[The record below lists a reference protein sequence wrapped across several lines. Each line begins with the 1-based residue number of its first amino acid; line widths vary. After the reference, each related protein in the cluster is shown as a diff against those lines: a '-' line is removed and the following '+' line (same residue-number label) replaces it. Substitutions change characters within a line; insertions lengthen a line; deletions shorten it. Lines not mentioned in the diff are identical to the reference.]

1 MPIDRRGLAQMLRDE
16 NESLKARIQQIS
28 IRLTRHQQAFRAL
41 NQMDD
46 TMSGLS
52 AEFDLK
58 KLLSKLLSLAL
69 HACDSENG
77 SLILVDDESGELV
90 FADVVGEAREQLRNY
105 RISSD
110 TGIVGNVVM
119 TKIPVLLPDVQ
130 KSVQWS
136 SEIDQ
141 VVGFKTRAL
150 MCAPLYNDDK
160 TYGAIEVVN
169 NNSNDDF
176 DENDLAILRVT
187 ARYVSQALQKAE
199 DMTLLGVNQ
208 S

>member
-52 AEFDLK
+52 AKFDLK
-58 KLLSKLLSLAL
+58 KLLNKLLSLAL

-90 FADVVGEAREQLRNY
+90 FADVVGEAREQLRNH

-119 TKIPVLLPDVQ
+119 TKIPVLVPDVQ

-169 NNSNDDF
+169 NNSNDLF

-208 S
+208 T

>member
-1 MPIDRRGLAQMLRDE
+1 MPIDRRGLVQMLRDE

-46 TMSGLS
+46 TMRELS

-58 KLLSKLLSLAL
+58 KLLNKLLSLAL
-69 HACDSENG
+69 HSCDSENG

-90 FADVVGEAREQLRNY
+90 FADVVGEAREQLRNH

-119 TKIPVLLPDVQ
+119 TKIPVLVPDVQ

-208 S
+208 T

>member
-46 TMSGLS
+46 KMSGLS
-52 AEFDLK
+52 AKFDLK
-58 KLLSKLLSLAL
+58 KLLNKLLSLAL

-77 SLILVDDESGELV
+77 SLILIDDESGELV
-90 FADVVGEAREQLRNY
+90 FADVVGEAREQLRNH

-119 TKIPVLLPDVQ
+119 TKIPVLVPDVQ

-169 NNSNDDF
+169 NNSNDLF

-208 S
+208 T

>member
-16 NESLKARIQQIS
+16 NESLKARIQKIS

-58 KLLSKLLSLAL
+58 KLLNKLLSLVL

-90 FADVVGEAREQLRNY
+90 FADVVGEAREQLRNH

-119 TKIPVLLPDVQ
+119 TKIPVLVPDVQ

-169 NNSNDDF
+169 NRSNDDF

-208 S
+208 T

>member
-1 MPIDRRGLAQMLRDE
+1 MPIDRRGLVQMLRDE

-46 TMSGLS
+46 TMRELS
-52 AEFDLK
+52 VEFDLK
-58 KLLSKLLSLAL
+58 KLLNELLSLAL

-90 FADVVGEAREQLRNY
+90 FADVVGEAREQLRNH

-119 TKIPVLLPDVQ
+119 TKIPVLVPDVQ

-208 S
+208 T

>member
-46 TMSGLS
+46 TMSGLY
-52 AEFDLK
+52 AKFDLK
-58 KLLSKLLSLAL
+58 KLLNKLLSLAL
-69 HACDSENG
+69 HACDSESG

-90 FADVVGEAREQLRNY
+90 FADVLGEAREQLRNH

-119 TKIPVLLPDVQ
+119 TKIPVLVPDVQ

-169 NNSNDDF
+169 NNSNDHF

-208 S
+208 T

>member
-52 AEFDLK
+52 AKFDLK
-58 KLLSKLLSLAL
+58 KLLNKLLSLAL

-90 FADVVGEAREQLRNY
+90 FADVVGEAREQLRNH

-119 TKIPVLLPDVQ
+119 TKIPVLVPDVQ

-208 S
+208 T

>member
-1 MPIDRRGLAQMLRDE
+1 MPIDRRGLVQMLRDE

-28 IRLTRHQQAFRAL
+28 IRLTRHRQAFRAL

-46 TMSGLS
+46 TMNGLS
-52 AEFDLK
+52 VEFDLK
-58 KLLSKLLSLAL
+58 KLLNKLLSLAL

-77 SLILVDDESGELV
+77 SLILIDDKSGELV
-90 FADVVGEAREQLRNY
+90 FADVVGEAREQLRNH

-169 NNSNDDF
+169 NRSNDDF

-208 S
+208 T

>member
-1 MPIDRRGLAQMLRDE
+1 MPIDRRGLVQMLRDE

-28 IRLTRHQQAFRAL
+28 IRLTRHRQAFRAL

-46 TMSGLS
+46 TMNGLS
-52 AEFDLK
+52 VEFDLK
-58 KLLSKLLSLAL
+58 KLLNKLLSLAL

-77 SLILVDDESGELV
+77 SLILIDDKSGELV
-90 FADVVGEAREQLRNY
+90 FADVVGEAREQLRNH

-119 TKIPVLLPDVQ
+119 TKIPVLVPDVQ

-208 S
+208 T

>member
-1 MPIDRRGLAQMLRDE
+1 MPIDRRGLVQMLRDE

-46 TMSGLS
+46 TMRGLS

-58 KLLSKLLSLAL
+58 KLLNKLLSLAL

-90 FADVVGEAREQLRNY
+90 FADVVGEAREQLRNH

-119 TKIPVLLPDVQ
+119 TKIPVLVPDVQ

-199 DMTLLGVNQ
+199 DMTLLGVKQ
-208 S
+208 T

>member
-1 MPIDRRGLAQMLRDE
+1 MPIDSRGLAQMLRDE

-52 AEFDLK
+52 AKFDLK
-58 KLLSKLLSLAL
+58 KLLNKLLSLAL

-90 FADVVGEAREQLRNY
+90 FADVLGEAREQLRNH

-119 TKIPVLLPDVQ
+119 TKIPVLVPDVQ

-208 S
+208 T

>member
-1 MPIDRRGLAQMLRDE
+1 MPIDRRGLVQMLRDE

-46 TMSGLS
+46 TMRELS

-58 KLLSKLLSLAL
+58 KLLNKLLSLAL

-90 FADVVGEAREQLRNY
+90 FADVVGEAREQLRNH

-119 TKIPVLLPDVQ
+119 TKIPVLVPDVQ

-208 S
+208 T

>member
-46 TMSGLS
+46 TMNGLS
-52 AEFDLK
+52 AKFDLK
-58 KLLSKLLSLAL
+58 KLLNKLLSLAL

-90 FADVVGEAREQLRNY
+90 FADVVGEAREQLRNH

-119 TKIPVLLPDVQ
+119 TKIPVLVPDVQ

-160 TYGAIEVVN
+160 TYGAIEDLKSVV
-169 NNSNDDF
+169 
-176 DENDLAILRVT
+176 
-187 ARYVSQALQKAE
+187 
-199 DMTLLGVNQ
+199 
-208 S
+208 

>member
-90 FADVVGEAREQLRNY
+90 FADVVGEAREQLRNH

-110 TGIVGNVVM
+110 TGLVGNVVM
-119 TKIPVLLPDVQ
+119 TKIPVLVPDVQ

-169 NNSNDDF
+169 NNSNDHF

-199 DMTLLGVNQ
+199 YMTLLGVNQ
-208 S
+208 T

>member
-1 MPIDRRGLAQMLRDE
+1 MPIDRRGLVQMLRDE
-16 NESLKARIQQIS
+16 NESLKARIQQIN

-52 AEFDLK
+52 AKFDLK
-58 KLLSKLLSLAL
+58 KLLNKLLSLAL

-90 FADVVGEAREQLRNY
+90 FADVVGEAREQLRNH

-119 TKIPVLLPDVQ
+119 TKIPVLVPDVQ

-176 DENDLAILRVT
+176 NENDLVILRVT

-208 S
+208 T

>member
-1 MPIDRRGLAQMLRDE
+1 MPIDRRGLVQMLRDE

-46 TMSGLS
+46 TMNGLS

-58 KLLSKLLSLAL
+58 KLLNKLLSLAL

-90 FADVVGEAREQLRNY
+90 FADVVGEAREQLRNH

-119 TKIPVLLPDVQ
+119 TKIPVLVPDVQ

-208 S
+208 T

>member
-1 MPIDRRGLAQMLRDE
+1 MPIDRRGLVQMLRDE
-16 NESLKARIQQIS
+16 NESLKARIQQIN

-46 TMSGLS
+46 TMRGLS

-58 KLLSKLLSLAL
+58 KLLNKLLSLAL

-90 FADVVGEAREQLRNY
+90 FADVVGEAREQLRNH

-119 TKIPVLLPDVQ
+119 TKIPVLVPDVQ

-169 NNSNDDF
+169 NNSNDLF

-208 S
+208 T

>member
-1 MPIDRRGLAQMLRDE
+1 MAIDRRGLAQMLRDE

-52 AEFDLK
+52 AKFDLK
-58 KLLSKLLSLAL
+58 KLLNKLLSLAL

-105 RISSD
+105 RISAD

-119 TKIPVLLPDVQ
+119 TKIPVLVPDVQ

-169 NNSNDDF
+169 NNSNDHF

-208 S
+208 T

>member
-1 MPIDRRGLAQMLRDE
+1 MPIDRRGLVQMLRDE

-46 TMSGLS
+46 TMNGLS
-52 AEFDLK
+52 DEFDLK
-58 KLLSKLLSLAL
+58 KLLNKLLSLAL

-90 FADVVGEAREQLRNY
+90 FADVVGEAREQLRNH

-119 TKIPVLLPDVQ
+119 TKIPVLVPDVQ

-208 S
+208 T

>member
-52 AEFDLK
+52 AKFDLK
-58 KLLSKLLSLAL
+58 KLLNKLLSLAL

-90 FADVVGEAREQLRNY
+90 FADVLGEAREQLRNH

-119 TKIPVLLPDVQ
+119 TKIPVLVPDVQ

-169 NNSNDDF
+169 NNSNDLF

-208 S
+208 T

>member
-1 MPIDRRGLAQMLRDE
+1 MPIDRRGLVQMLRDE

-52 AEFDLK
+52 AKFDLK
-58 KLLSKLLSLAL
+58 KLLNKLLSLAL

-90 FADVVGEAREQLRNY
+90 FADVVGEAREQLRNH

-119 TKIPVLLPDVQ
+119 TKIPVLVPDVQ

-150 MCAPLYNDDK
+150 MCAPLYNDDT

-208 S
+208 T

>member
-52 AEFDLK
+52 AKFDLK
-58 KLLSKLLSLAL
+58 KLLNKLLSLAL

-90 FADVVGEAREQLRNY
+90 FADVLGEAREQLRNH

-119 TKIPVLLPDVQ
+119 TKIPVLVPDVQ

-176 DENDLAILRVT
+176 DENDLAIMRVT

-208 S
+208 T

>member
-52 AEFDLK
+52 AKFDLK
-58 KLLSKLLSLAL
+58 KLLNKLLSLAL

-90 FADVVGEAREQLRNY
+90 FADVLGEAREQLRNH

-110 TGIVGNVVM
+110 TGLVGKVVR
-119 TKIPVLLPDVQ
+119 TKIPVLVPDVQ
-130 KSVQWS
+130 KSAQWS

>member
-1 MPIDRRGLAQMLRDE
+1 MPIDRRGLTQMLRDE

-46 TMSGLS
+46 TMRGLS
-52 AEFDLK
+52 AKFDLK
-58 KLLSKLLSLAL
+58 KLLNKLLSLAL

-90 FADVVGEAREQLRNY
+90 FADVVGEAREQLRNH

-110 TGIVGNVVM
+110 MGIVGNVVT
-119 TKIPVLLPDVQ
+119 TKIPVLVPDVQ

-169 NNSNDDF
+169 NKSNDDF

-199 DMTLLGVNQ
+199 DMTLLGVYQ
-208 S
+208 T

>member
-90 FADVVGEAREQLRNY
+90 FADVLGEAREQLRNH

-110 TGIVGNVVM
+110 TGIVGNVVI
-119 TKIPVLLPDVQ
+119 TKIPVLVPDVE

-169 NNSNDDF
+169 NNSNDLF

-199 DMTLLGVNQ
+199 YMTLLGVNQ
-208 S
+208 T

>member
-1 MPIDRRGLAQMLRDE
+1 MLRDE

-58 KLLSKLLSLAL
+58 KLLNKLLSLAL

-208 S
+208 T

>member
-28 IRLTRHQQAFRAL
+28 IRLTRHQQVFRAL

-46 TMSGLS
+46 TMSGLY
-52 AEFDLK
+52 AKFDLK
-58 KLLSKLLSLAL
+58 KLLNKLLSLAL
-69 HACDSENG
+69 HACDSESG

-90 FADVVGEAREQLRNY
+90 FADVLGEAREQLRNH

-119 TKIPVLLPDVQ
+119 TKIPVLVPDVQ

-169 NNSNDDF
+169 NNSNDLF

-208 S
+208 T

>member
-52 AEFDLK
+52 AKFDLK
-58 KLLSKLLSLAL
+58 KLLNKLLSLAL

-105 RISSD
+105 RISAD

-208 S
+208 T

>member
-1 MPIDRRGLAQMLRDE
+1 MPIDSRGLAQMLRDE

-46 TMSGLS
+46 TMNGLS
-52 AEFDLK
+52 AKFDLK
-58 KLLSKLLSLAL
+58 KLLNKLLSLAL

-90 FADVVGEAREQLRNY
+90 FADVLGEAREQLRNH

-119 TKIPVLLPDVQ
+119 TKIPVLVPDVQ

-208 S
+208 T